1 MAGPTYRTIG
11 NSRTLPTARG
21 KTIPVLPPDD
31 TTYLCQRI
39 CRCDCEPVISSRGRK
54 LKQRCV
60 TVSIRNDCDSKE
72 QVWKYKG
79 EVGYNMVNNPP
90 SPIMAS
96 LKKNQPLQFPLGVDT
111 KALEGAIDLAK
122 LTGRAQKGLL
132 RIPDVVIVKNMRD
145 FDLSQ
150 RNVEF
155 VVEIKFPGDAWQKRK
170 PYQLGSQ
177 EEDYALIVG
186 DRNRV
191 KGLSTVG
198 CACKPCKEPEKESAT
213 KALPE
218 KLTAPDLSRRLSI
231 IRRHNDD
238 IDRGIAPGPKYPEP
252 TTLVDVLK
260 TGATIIGGL
269 TVAYVAVMV
278 GPPLLILL
286 AVGGAATVAAQ

>member
-11 NSRTLPTARG
+11 NSRTLPTPRG

-132 RIPDVVIVKNMRD
+132 RIPDVVIVKSKYD

-150 RNVEF
+150 RNIEF
-155 VVEIKFPGDAWQKRK
+155 VVEIKFPGDRWQKDQQRDYELIAGDK
-170 PYQLGSQ
+170 DRLKLLSPSQ
-177 EEDYALIVG
+177 
-186 DRNRV
+186 
-191 KGLSTVG
+191 
-198 CACKPCKEPEKESAT
+198 CACKTCEEPEKEPAT
-213 KALPE
+213 KTLPE
-218 KLTAPDLSRRLSI
+218 KLTAPDLSRRLSS
-231 IRRHNDD
+231 IRRYNDD
-238 IDRGIAPGPKYPEP
+238 IDRGITPGSKYPEP
-252 TTLVDVLK
+252 TTLADVLK

-269 TVAYVAVMV
+269 AIAYVAVTA
-278 GPPLLILL
+278 GPPLLVLL